1 LGGTDVRWLGL
12 DGSNGFE
19 WLGDDGG
26 VVLSLGG
33 AWLFISVPS
42 VVWIVGRS
50 STLYARD
57 RLLAVLSSSF
67 CDLLWAESE
76 VSQAVCGVTYG
87 LLYRLHLQAL
97 G

>member
-1 LGGTDVRWLGL
+1 M
-12 DGSNGFE
+12 S
-19 WLGDDGG
+19 
-26 VVLSLGG
+26 SLKYSE
-33 AWLFISVPS
+33 LTISVPS